1 MNTVYKKIPRIYL
14 LAVIFYVWHT
24 TIPIIGYYTP
34 AVLYACIIVYL
45 YMSTLTHVNNPIKI
59 IVSILPILSI
69 HILSLLYFNSS
80 NIIIQIY
87 QILQVGLYP
96 LIFMYISKTGDVKSY
111 KILFWAV
118 ACSYTL
124 TALTTYIGCVT
135 YPGAAR
141 DLAMPEEMIGS
152 DVYSLYKKAN
162 IGNLSFTYSLL
173 FIIPLLIYMVKSR
186 ICRRIESVSMLIIV
200 SISILKTEYTT
211 ALLLM
216 VLCFIL
222 FFLPNKL
229 NIGSLIS
236 IVALML
242 VIFLLAKP
250 FIGELLLHAS
260 SHFESS
266 SSTISVRLYDLGILL
281 SNDLNAVN
289 GGDIWSRYELYNQS
303 IQEFFH
309 SPLWGGSNNVGGHS
323 LLFDSLGRFGLIG
336 LVALI
341 LMYKKVFSLFFS
353 PYSNNPYYGYMLFSF
368 LIVIILAVLN
378 PKDNLG
384 VITFTIPLFALY
396 FKTHYESTLDRK

>member
-1 MNTVYKKIPRIYL
+1 
-14 LAVIFYVWHT
+14 
-24 TIPIIGYYTP
+24 
-34 AVLYACIIVYL
+34 
-45 YMSTLTHVNNPIKI
+45 
-59 IVSILPILSI
+59 
-69 HILSLLYFNSS
+69 
-80 NIIIQIY
+80 
-87 QILQVGLYP
+87 
-96 LIFMYISKTGDVKSY
+96 MYISKTGDVKSY